1 MSTPYASTNTFS
13 IADDKFYAYRAQDSH
28 GSRCDVYMVN
38 GQVVSHM
45 AFLKACIAALGDGA
59 FVLHSLFCL
68 ELSLTP
74 SKVLLPIGR
83 TDFTVNGS
91 TYGLTVGDQ
100 RPTWREMTVNGHQ
113 VGFEDFARAVVD
125 GCRST
130 ARVIRGALYGLNNAC
145 SKRAA

>member
-28 GSRCDVYMVN
+28 GSRCEVYMVN

-45 AFLKACIAALGDGA
+45 DFQTACIAALGDGA

-74 SKVLLPIGR
+74 SKVVIPIGR

-91 TYGLTVGDQ
+91 TYGLTVGD
-100 RPTWREMTVNGHQ
+100 
-113 VGFEDFARAVVD
+113 
-125 GCRST
+125 
-130 ARVIRGALYGLNNAC
+130 
-145 SKRAA
+145 

>member
-1 MSTPYASTNTFS
+1 
-13 IADDKFYAYRAQDSH
+13 
-28 GSRCDVYMVN
+28 MVN

-45 AFLKACIAALGDGA
+45 DFQTACIAALGDGA

-74 SKVLLPIGR
+74 SKVVIPIGR

-130 ARVIRGALYGLNNAC
+130 ARVIRGALYVLHNTCAD
-145 SKRAA
+145 RAA